1 MTFRENINR
10 ICKERGTNL
19 TTLVKMC
26 GCSSSKATAI
36 NNGSIPKEELLV
48 AFAEALNCSVMDFF
62 KDEVEEKSTL
72 DRVAVLS
79 EDERDVIEIF
89 RSMSR
94 EDKHIMLARMY
105 EYKKELGRKQEG
117 RIK

>member
-1 MTFRENINR
+1 MTFRENINK
-10 ICKERGTNL
+10 ICKTRGT
-19 TTLVKMC
+19 TLSAVTRSM
-26 GCSSSKATAI
+26 GLSTSKVTAI

-48 AFAEALNCSVMDFF
+48 SLAKTLNCSVMDFF
-62 KDEVEEKSTL
+62 RDEVEEKQSVDQL
-72 DRVAVLS
+72 AVLS
-79 EDERDVIEIF
+79 DDEQDVIEIF